1 MPQDAAET
9 EVYSAR
15 GRNSSRETGFSI
27 VVPGKQPRYT
37 HRIQNLSYR
46 KGQAMKPF
54 IWTFFLCLALP
65 TAAIAQEEPHEHPA
79 PERLGKVSFPT
90 SCRPEMQATFDRAVA
105 LLHSFAYSV
114 ADETF
119 AAASAADPQ
128 CAIAHWGRAMTH
140 FHQLWE
146 PSLPP
151 SGLESGRAEIEK
163 AQQIGSTLARERGY
177 IAALALIYERTDSVP
192 IASRLRQYQEAM
204 GALAAQNTNDAETQI
219 FYALALL
226 ATAPPDDRTHSNQK
240 RAAEILEPLH
250 RELPEHP
257 GIVHYLIHAC
267 DNSEMAERGLPFARA
282 YAQIA
287 PSAPHALHMP
297 SHIFTRLGMWSD
309 SIQSNL
315 AAQGAAHQQGDIG
328 EELHAMDYLVYAYLQ
343 KGRNEDAAGVLAQLR
358 SMTSLPAGAFK
369 VGYAATAMPVR
380 YAVERRQ
387 WAEAAH
393 CSAAEGT
400 LPWVGALAVWARALG
415 LARSGNVASAQRETA
430 ALEAL
435 QEKSLALGN
444 LYWAQQVGIQVLEAS
459 AWVAQASGKSA
470 EAVTDLRKAA
480 DEEDGIEKRPVTP
493 GPVIPAR
500 EQLADLLLEQGHAQ
514 EALAEYET
522 ALLTSPGRRGAL
534 EGAVQAAEQAGAE
547 SKARKYRLVLQ
558 KGN

>member
-1 MPQDAAET
+1 M
-9 EVYSAR
+9 
-15 GRNSSRETGFSI
+15 
-27 VVPGKQPRYT
+27 KQ
-37 HRIQNLSYR
+37 
-46 KGQAMKPF
+46 F
-54 IWTFFLCLALP
+54 IWACLLCLVLP
-65 TAAIAQEEPHEHPA
+65 TAAIAQEQPHEHPA
-79 PERLGKVSFPT
+79 PEKLGKVSFPT
-90 SCRPEMQATFDRAVA
+90 SCRPEAQATFDRAVA

-128 CAIAHWGRAMTH
+128 CAMAHWGRAMTH

-146 PSLPP
+146 PPVSS
-151 SGLESGRAEIEK
+151 SGLVSGRAEIEK
-163 AQQIGSTLARERGY
+163 AQQIGSKLARERGY
-177 IAALALIYERTDSVP
+177 IAALAVIYERADSVP
-192 IASRLRQYQEAM
+192 YAARARQYQEAI

-240 RAAEILEPLH
+240 RAAQILEPLH

-267 DNSEMAERGLPFARA
+267 DNSEMAERGLPYARA

-297 SHIFTRLGMWSD
+297 SHIFTRLGMWNE
-309 SIQSNL
+309 SIESNL
-315 AAQGAAHQQGDIG
+315 AAQAAAHQQGDIG

-358 SMTSLPAGAFK
+358 SMTSLPEGAFK

-393 CSAAEGT
+393 CSAAQGT
-400 LPWVGALAVWARALG
+400 LPWVEALAVWARALG
-415 LARSGNVASAQRETA
+415 LARGGNPAAAQTETA
-430 ALEAL
+430 LLQDL
-435 QEKSLALGN
+435 QEKSRALEN
-444 LYWAQQVGIQVLEAS
+444 LYWAQQVAIQVLEAS
-459 AWVAQASGKSA
+459 AWVSQASGKSA
-470 EAVTDLRKAA
+470 EAVTALRKAA

-493 GPVIPAR
+493 GPIIPAR

-514 EALAEYET
+514 EALAEFET
-522 ALLTSPGRRGAL
+522 ALLSSPGRRRAL
-534 EGAVQAAEQAGAE
+534 EGALQAAEQANDE
-547 SKARKYRLVLQ
+547 IKTRLYRVALQ
-558 KGN
+558 KDR